1 MKKILLIDSSVT
13 VQKVVSLTLDKS
25 QFDLRFAK
33 NRAEGMQ
40 HLFEFKPHLVF
51 VSDQMQDISA
61 QTFPKEAEVWLSQK
75 GIAVL
80 PPMVMISSQENAQPK
95 NYSAVLKKPF
105 TPQALQVLIADQL
118 RPKESSFNETQ
129 NQFNETF
136 NDEASL
142 VNETFQVIPQNEPEK
157 PDDTWVGPEP
167 ELNSPTQ
174 QPSNSSL
181 WNNQQTDVREPARPK
196 AENLKLEQDIKV
208 NELQKAVEST
218 LNKILPGIVE
228 KMVKERLDSLLKEQE
243 TFLEI
248 KP

>member
-13 VQKVVSLTLDKS
+13 VQKVVSLTLDKT

-33 NRAEGMQ
+33 NRTEAMQ
-40 HLFEFKPHLVF
+40 NLFEFKPQLVF

-75 GIAVL
+75 GIAIL

-95 NYSAVLKKPF
+95 NYTAVLKKPF

-118 RPKESSFNETQ
+118 RAKESSFNETH

-136 NDEASL
+136 NDEAAMMS
-142 VNETFQVIPQNEPEK
+142 ETFQVPSEPEK
-157 PDDTWVGPEP
+157 PEDTWVGPEP
-167 ELNSPTQ
+167 VASSAQL
-174 QPSNSSL
+174 PSNSSL
-181 WNNQQTDVREPARPK
+181 WNQQTTEPPRAK
-196 AENLKLEQDIKV
+196 ENVKVEHLKVEQDLKT
-208 NELQKAVEST
+208 NELQKVVENT
-218 LNKILPGIVE
+218 LNKILPAIVE